1 MDLQEE
7 IEALRAILMN
17 DVTVD
22 PSGGEMQVDIKLE
35 GYTITI
41 KLQGEMFII
50 LKGHFACFLTLHMK
64 LTEDS
69 YHSRVP
75 EIRVVESG
83 VHLGYVDTNALERY
97 LIQTA
102 QSQLQDSYLYSLYQ
116 AGQDWIQDSKAKVLT
131 TSDPSSTTPVCKYFM
146 EGRCKFNEKCRNL
159 HPGTHTNN
167 SSTERTDQTHR
178 ERASQ
183 GGVDNNNGDRAM
195 DENTKKPRMRTA
207 MDVISRIQ
215 WDPELL
221 EDDFVIG
228 YSDRFLGIIEKN
240 FAEFCWEDP
249 STVGHDILAIPKHRI
264 QYFKYKT
271 AIVWDRRIQ
280 MDKFFGSRGEG
291 TTIHEL
297 VQKYK
302 EKTLS

>member
-1 MDLQEE
+1 
-7 IEALRAILMN
+7 
-17 DVTVD
+17 
-22 PSGGEMQVDIKLE
+22 
-35 GYTITI
+35 
-41 KLQGEMFII
+41 
-50 LKGHFACFLTLHMK
+50 MK

-116 AGQDWIQDSKAKVLT
+116 AGQEWIQDNKAKVLI

-183 GGVDNNNGDRAM
+183 GGVDNNNGDSAM
-195 DENTKKPRMRTA
+195 DGNTKKPRMRTA

-264 QYFKYKT
+264 QYFKYK
-271 AIVWDRRIQ
+271 ADIVWDRRVQ